1 MGQSRLQPIFLVY
14 FQYKT
19 TQSILFTTPNSVYC
33 LSNIA
38 TATATE
44 VSLLKKRFNF
54 FLFHQIH
61 PVSSVIELQSHFKWS
76 IHFHFEIDFCAMTIL
91 WQIIY
96 LIRFFCCMYMTKN
109 DYFFIP
115 CSHSSMLYHIFRG
128 NTLQIK
134 EKEIFFSLPSFYV
147 PESCNSIK
155 VRPFSKELKS

>member
-1 MGQSRLQPIFLVY
+1 MGRSRLQPIFLVY

-96 LIRFFCCMYMTKN
+96 SIRFFCCMYMTKN

-115 CSHSSMLYHIFRG
+115 CSHSYLYVIPHFSWEHFANQR
-128 NTLQIK
+128 K
-134 EKEIFFSLPSFYV
+134 RDFFFFTFLLCSRVL
-147 PESCNSIK
+147 
-155 VRPFSKELKS
+155 

>member
-1 MGQSRLQPIFLVY
+1 MGRSRLQPIFLVY

-19 TQSILFTTPNSVYC
+19 TQSIVFTTPNSVYC

-76 IHFHFEIDFCAMTIL
+76 IHFYFEIDFCSMTIL

-96 LIRFFCCMYMTKN
+96 SIRFLLLYVHIREKMTTFS
-109 DYFFIP
+109 YHVVTVPCYTTFFVGTL
-115 CSHSSMLYHIFRG
+115 CKSKKKRFFFLY
-128 NTLQIK
+128 
-134 EKEIFFSLPSFYV
+134 LPSMFQSLV
-147 PESCNSIK
+147 IQ
-155 VRPFSKELKS
+155 SKSDRSQKN